1 MEVYLVQHGEA
12 KPEPE
17 DPERPLT
24 DKGRAEVE
32 SVARYVAGLG
42 VEVSRILHSGRLRAK
57 QTAEI
62 LAQHLVPPEGVL
74 EQGGLG
80 PLDDP
85 QGAKRLIQQAGKPLM
100 LVGHL
105 PHLSRL
111 TALLILGDPEKEVVR
126 FSMGGVVYL
135 GRSDDGWSIG
145 WALVPRLVRQTD
157 EPGKYAT

>member
-12 KPEPE
+12 KPESE

-24 DKGRAEVE
+24 DKGRTEVE

-42 VEVSRILHSGRLRAK
+42 VKVSRILHSGRLRAK

-62 LAQHLVPPEGVL
+62 FAQHLVPPEGVL
-74 EQGGLG
+74 EQRGLG
-80 PLDDP
+80 PMDDP
-85 QGAKRLIQQAGKPLM
+85 EEAKRLVQQAGKPLM

-126 FSMGGVVYL
+126 FSMGGVVCL
-135 GRSDDGWSIG
+135 GRSDGGWSIG
-145 WALVPRLVRQTD
+145 WALIPLLVRQTD
-157 EPGKYAT
+157 EPGKCAT